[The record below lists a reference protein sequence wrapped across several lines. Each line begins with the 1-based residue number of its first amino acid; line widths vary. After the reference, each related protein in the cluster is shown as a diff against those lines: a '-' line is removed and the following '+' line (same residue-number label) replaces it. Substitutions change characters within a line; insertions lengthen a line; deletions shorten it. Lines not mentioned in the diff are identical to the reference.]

1 MLQRVNINGF
11 ETFIE
16 IPESEVISPIKV
28 EGNSDNFEID
38 YGNGLV
44 KVGGEISIKTTPV
57 KGDSNRTEGSVTV
70 DFPVEF
76 RNILSFG
83 VVAIDSSKGALYEH
97 AHLGQV
103 TSKDMKVYAS
113 ALSKEPVELKANWF
127 VEGLR

>member
-16 IPESEVISPIKV
+16 IPESEVISPVKV
-28 EGNSDNFEID
+28 EGNSDKFVID

-44 KVGGEISIKTTPV
+44 KFGGELSIKTVTV
-57 KGDSNRTEGSVTV
+57 KDGNGRTEGSVSV
-70 DFPVEF
+70 DFPKEL
-76 RNILSFG
+76 RNVLSFG
-83 VVAIDSSKGALYEH
+83 VVAIDSSKGALFEH

-113 ALSKEPVELKANWF
+113 ALSDKPVELKVNWF
-127 VEGLR
+127 VEGTR